1 MSWNQPLPLHP
12 DMPHEMQT
20 AVNDLAY
27 AIDKFCSTLQE
38 IENSTGIDPRDSPW
52 RITFIGAL
60 QGYGY
65 DGNMKVKEA
74 LVGEFPHIMHLLTRT
89 ETRLFQQLQDALST
103 ENPN

>member
-1 MSWNQPLPLHP
+1 MSWNKPLPIHP

-27 AIDKFCSTLQE
+27 AMDKFWRTIQQ

-52 RITFIGAL
+52 RITFVGAL
-60 QGYGY
+60 QAFGD
-65 DGNMKVKEA
+65 DGNIKVKETV
-74 LVGEFPHIMHLLTRT
+74 VGEFADVMHLVART
-89 ETRLFQQLQDALST
+89 ECTILKTAHSLI